1 MIRIR
6 WGELN
11 SVTSTALPIYYQIKK
26 IIKNWIIN
34 KEFDPGDR
42 IPSEHEIANRFGV
55 SRLTV
60 RQAIAQLHQEGF
72 LISRRGEGTFVTDN
86 ENLINSFDLEFT
98 GFMDDLFYQIQK
110 SVTKSVEIARTQ
122 APRSIRDK
130 LELQEENAEIVNVKR
145 VRFKQEKSFAFTEN
159 FIPLEIGR
167 SITEQELYR
176 RPMLEIFEQ
185 DLGIQF
191 TEAFQTIEAS
201 FAQQEVA
208 EKLGILP
215 GAPILFAERI
225 MYGKKRKPIEVVQS
239 SYRGDLYK
247 YIVRLKNIKKKST
260 SIWMHQIEWDKY
272 WEIHI

>member
-1 MIRIR
+1 M
-6 WGELN
+6 
-11 SVTSTALPIYYQIKK
+11 SSTTLPIYYQIKQ

-260 SIWMHQIEWDKY
+260 SIWMHQIE
-272 WEIHI
+272 